1 MTSSTPRG
9 EGYVPGSGS
18 NPELLVAATGSNPE
32 LLVSLAGEDSPASG
46 FGSTPELSQA
56 SAERPRPVAG
66 RPTNLEGPIPHS
78 IPPPPPSPRLI
89 RQKQLFDPG
98 SQSPPAYPIGRSP
111 SPLLPKPGQGAHTL
125 PKSPLAFRKPLQ
137 QQHSLPATLLPPAP
151 CHTPPLSPLLPRPS
165 PSDPPLEPIKLGPPS
180 PQRSPLMH
188 HRQLSDASDPR
199 GRGHGPP
206 MLINTGRTMSMGSGQ
221 LLHPDYNS
229 PGSPPVLQVMPGLLQ
244 QQAHLQQQVQ
254 VHHQSGMTPA
264 GTTGGLQ
271 GAVGHQNAGGSVM
284 VDPTQQAQAASAGGT
299 ASNHVTTQPQWM
311 TPPTAS
317 PSLQQPPP
325 SSSPN
330 IPGLEGTSAFS
341 IVTPSTSAQGPTPG
355 SKVNPFLG
363 NNTATTLLLDELEK
377 QQTGYTGERS
387 RSYTV
392 GAGGPVRPIAIR
404 GQAPQ
409 LGAGGP
415 AQTGAQSIGDFTAFD
430 ITGQTSSVRYP
441 WQRDIG
447 IQCELL
453 SDSSSNSS
461 QSLGSKTEL
470 RSSSTQTKLSHLSS
484 REGIKTH
491 KEEPR
496 TLKED
501 LSNLGKTLGVMRAG
515 KEKSSGLRLP
525 PMHEPM
531 SRKPLFGSDGRLT
544 CAFNTCRRD
553 SPAYAPLATEDND
566 SSPDESLWDE

>member
-1 MTSSTPRG
+1 
-9 EGYVPGSGS
+9 
-18 NPELLVAATGSNPE
+18 
-32 LLVSLAGEDSPASG
+32 
-46 FGSTPELSQA
+46 
-56 SAERPRPVAG
+56 
-66 RPTNLEGPIPHS
+66 
-78 IPPPPPSPRLI
+78 
-89 RQKQLFDPG
+89 
-98 SQSPPAYPIGRSP
+98 
-111 SPLLPKPGQGAHTL
+111 
-125 PKSPLAFRKPLQ
+125 
-137 QQHSLPATLLPPAP
+137 
-151 CHTPPLSPLLPRPS
+151 
-165 PSDPPLEPIKLGPPS
+165 
-180 PQRSPLMH
+180 MH

-244 QQAHLQQQVQ
+244 QQAYLQQQ

-264 GTTGGLQ
+264 GTAGGLQ
-271 GAVGHQNAGGSVM
+271 GAVGHQNAGGSVSV
-284 VDPTQQAQAASAGGT
+284 VDPQSHAASAGGT
-299 ASNHVTTQPQWM
+299 ASNNVTTQQQWM

-325 SSSPN
+325 PEPSPN
-330 IPGLEGTSAFS
+330 IPGTEGTSAFS
-341 IVTPSTSAQGPTPG
+341 IVTPSTTATQGGPAP
-355 SKVNPFLG
+355 SSNVNNPFFG
-363 NNTATTLLLDELEK
+363 NNNAATTLLLDELEK

-484 REGIKTH
+484 REGNKAH